1 MDIDYNLEFT
11 YEECKNIFREYYIE
25 TYNPQFEFDIN
36 IIYKPNVIKYYDG
49 DSYTTSEA
57 ELVISYFR
65 EVCYSGIK
73 KLVKEEIKIY
83 DDELKKIIG
92 KYCRNNN
99 IPTINF
105 GFDENGLKIESH
117 ISKQILIKSK

>member
-36 IIYKPNVIKYYDG
+36 IKYKPNVTKQCDG
-49 DSYTTSEA
+49 DPYTTSEA

-65 EVCYSGIK
+65 EVAKNKTLESGF
-73 KLVKEEIKIY
+73 
-83 DDELKKIIG
+83 IG
-92 KYCRNNN
+92 
-99 IPTINF
+99 
-105 GFDENGLKIESH
+105 G
-117 ISKQILIKSK
+117 

>member
-36 IIYKPNVIKYYDG
+36 IKYKPNVTKYCDG
-49 DSYTTSEA
+49 DPYTTSEA

>member
-36 IIYKPNVIKYYDG
+36 IKYKPNVTKYYDG
-49 DSYTTSEA
+49 GSYTTSEA

-105 GFDENGLKIESH
+105 GFDENGLKIEAHRSERV
-117 ISKQILIKSK
+117 LIKSK